1 MKEIKHILFEPMIS
15 ESFSLQLS
23 VLIDF
28 FDSYIQDR
36 TLVSCLEGMELRFKR
51 DLVKLLLG
59 SLVELLHLLIQLS
72 ILED

>member
-36 TLVSCLEGMELRFKR
+36 TLVSCLEGKELRFKR

>member
-1 MKEIKHILFEPMIS
+1 MKEIKHILFEPMIL

-36 TLVSCLEGMELRFKR
+36 TLVSCLEGKDLRFKR
-51 DLVKLLLG
+51 HLVKLLLG

>member
-1 MKEIKHILFEPMIS
+1 MILEL
-15 ESFSLQLS
+15 FSLLLS

-28 FDSYIQDR
+28 FDSYNQDR
-36 TLVSCLEGMELRFKR
+36 TLVSYFEGKELGFKR

-59 SLVELLHLLIQLS
+59 SPVELLHLLIQLF